1 MAERNHEAVK
11 ELKSYFD
18 KNLSALKN
26 EILNEQD
33 TKTKKSSQKQLEF
46 RYKSNQ
52 KQFEF
57 NEEIKGMLETS
68 IQLIQKGSK
77 HRSVKK
83 LKDATDL
90 LNSRNKLV
98 RIADKSPAGWGTV
111 QGYESDSIASDSED
125 EKKIRKAENR
135 ALAKKRKRTVSSST
149 TSKRI
154 DFGVQEGGLVLE
166 ATQEQTQPKHQM
178 SVLNVEEE
186 VIGSKIATSSQKK
199 KNISKDKYYNFESKL
214 CFLRKSEK
222 AFFENVLTAVNNNS
236 TVKGRIRMNIKVW
249 EKLRASEYILQ
260 VIKEGYKLPFIKTP
274 EFREFQNNHSAIN
287 NYNFVSTT
295 IQELIQSG
303 SVIEVPFCPLLVAVN
318 SSGKKRLILDIR
330 YINDHLYKEYIRFD
344 D

>member
-57 NEEIKGMLETS
+57 NEEIRGMLETS
-68 IQLIQKGSK
+68 IQLTQKGSK

-249 EKLRASEYILQ
+249 
-260 VIKEGYKLPFIKTP
+260 
-274 EFREFQNNHSAIN
+274 
-287 NYNFVSTT
+287 
-295 IQELIQSG
+295 
-303 SVIEVPFCPLLVAVN
+303 
-318 SSGKKRLILDIR
+318 
-330 YINDHLYKEYIRFD
+330 
-344 D
+344 